1 MKKNIV
7 TVAIATIALLAGF
20 AAGKTTTQTQQ
31 PEIRVMTG
39 NYYDYMVIETVDGN
53 SWLMDEDA
61 EPFEDGELVQVSF
74 DTKGTE
80 SVLDD
85 EIIDVRSIDSRY

>member
-1 MKKNIV
+1 MKKYIITALITV
-7 TVAIATIALLAGF
+7 TALFSGF
-20 AAGKTTTQTQQ
+20 SLGKTST
-31 PEIRVMTG
+31 PEGSQIRVTTG
-39 NYYDYMVIETVDGN
+39 HYYDYLVIETVDGN
-53 SWLMDEDA
+53 VWLMDEGA

>member
-1 MKKNIV
+1 MKKHIIPALITV
-7 TVAIATIALLAGF
+7 TALVSGF
-20 AAGKTTTQTQQ
+20 SLGKVST
-31 PEIRVMTG
+31 PEGSLIRVMTG
-39 NYYDYMVIETVDGN
+39 HYYDYLVIETVYGN
-53 SWLMDEDA
+53 TWLLDEGA